1 VKLQFYGQF
10 IRLQNNYVYNYIEFC
25 DIILLNLIRKQSLKL
40 PLIQIPDS
48 IQLIIPPI
56 VLNVKFWR
64 RWVAPIEIADFGIWC
79 RVHLDIVVTL
89 HSYTTQCLQ
98 TAT

>member
-10 IRLQNNYVYNYIEFC
+10 IRLQNNDVYNYIEFC
-25 DIILLNLIRKQSLKL
+25 DIIFLKLIRKQSLKL

-56 VLNVKFWR
+56 VLNVKF
-64 RWVAPIEIADFGIWC
+64 
-79 RVHLDIVVTL
+79 
-89 HSYTTQCLQ
+89 
-98 TAT
+98 